1 MILPVIVPIVQLN
14 VLATLAVNEILGL
27 VPLQIV
33 IVAALV
39 IAGAGL
45 TVTVIA
51 EAAPAQEPDV
61 VVGVTRYCTV
71 PADELAGLVSV

>member
-1 MILPVIVPIVQLN
+1 MVPIVQLK
-14 VLATLAVNEILGL
+14 VLETLPVNDILGL

-33 IVAALV
+33 KVAALV

-45 TVTVIA
+45 TVTVMA

-71 PADELAGLVSV
+71 PADELTGLVSV